1 MGDGADTSKKGI
13 AGDRGRFAL
22 LRATPYEYTRK
33 LTRYGLRGGDSVSDK
48 RGIKVRLRALRPGY
62 VCNREAG
69 SGTITSVRQKY
80 FNKVT

>member
-62 VCNREAG
+62 VCNRPVY
-69 SGTITSVRQKY
+69 S
-80 FNKVT
+80 